1 MEKRSDFI
9 IIVAISFMAL
19 FFKSCVILRSPEVTT
34 GPLTEIGPTTAI
46 GGGDVTN
53 DGNTDILVRGVCWD
67 IRKSPDIEDE
77 RTTDGYG
84 TGQFISNIT
93 GLLPTTTYFLRAYA
107 VNSEGISY
115 GNQVTFT
122 TSLYA
127 PPELTTRAVT
137 RITQTTASS
146 GGNITSDGGIPVAER
161 GVCWSSTKPLPDIS
175 DSKTTDGSGSGGFES
190 NLTGLTGNTTYYVR
204 AYATN
209 EQGTGYGAAVQFKT
223 GALPP
228 TVTTAVINPTS
239 PSTATGGG
247 HVTGDG
253 GSAVTARGVCW
264 STSSNPTISNSRT
277 TNGTGTGPFESNL
290 VSLTPNTTY
299 HVRAYATNS
308 AGTAYGADR
317 EFTTDPLTIS
327 DIDGNSYEVIRIGT
341 QLWMAENLMTTRL
354 HDGTTI
360 ALTEGAG
367 DWALLAQGGYCW
379 YGNNSSNANIY
390 GAIYNWHAVSSG
402 ILCPAGWHVSTDNDW
417 LTMKDFLSGEL
428 VAGGKL
434 KETGTSHWASPNT
447 GATNEYDF
455 TALPGGWRT
464 DNGSFQGLRNIGYWW
479 TSTPIVPNAWY
490 RHIQNDS
497 EKLFR
502 VYAGHN
508 FGMSV
513 RCVKD

>member
-1 MEKRSDFI
+1 MKKRSDLFI
-9 IIVAISFMAL
+9 IIAMSFMAL
-19 FFKSCVILRSPEVTT
+19 LLKSCVILKLPEVKT
-34 GPLTEIGPTTAI
+34 GELTEIGPTTAT
-46 GGGDVTN
+46 GGGEVTS
-53 DGNTDILVRGVCWD
+53 DGNADIMVRGVCWD
-67 IRKSPDIEDE
+67 TRKSPDIEDE

-84 TGQFISNIT
+84 IGTFTSSIS
-93 GLLPTTTYFLRAYA
+93 GLLPETTYYLRAYA
-107 VNSEGISY
+107 VNSEGTSY
-115 GNQVTFT
+115 GSQVTFT

-127 PPELTTRAVT
+127 APVLTTRAVT

-146 GGNITSDGGIPVAER
+146 GGDITNDGGIPIAQR

-175 DSKTTDGSGSGGFES
+175 DSKTTNGPGSGGFES
-190 NLTGLTGNTTYYVR
+190 SLTGLTGNTTYYVR

-209 EQGTGYGAAVQFKT
+209 EQGTGYGPAVQFKT

-239 PSTATGGG
+239 PSTAVGGG
-247 HVTGDG
+247 QVTGEG

-264 STSSNPTISNSRT
+264 STVANPTTANSHT
-277 TNGTGTGPFESNL
+277 TDGVGIGQFDSNL
-290 VSLTPNTTY
+290 GSLTANTTY

-308 AGTAYGADR
+308 AGTSYGADR
-317 EFTTDPLTIS
+317 EFTTDPVAIS
-327 DIDGNSYEVIRIGT
+327 DIDGNSYAVVRIGT

-354 HDGTTI
+354 HDGTPI
-360 ALTEGAG
+360 ELTEAAG
-367 DWALLAQGGYCW
+367 DWASLSGGGYCW
-379 YGNNSSNANIY
+379 YGNSSANGSVY
-390 GAIYNWHAVSSG
+390 GALYNWNAVSSG
-402 ILCPAGWHVSTDNDW
+402 TLCPAGWHVSTDNDW
-417 LTMKDFLSGEL
+417 LTMKDFLGGEL

-434 KETGTSHWASPNT
+434 KETGTSHWVSPNT
-447 GATNEYDF
+447 GATDEFDF

-464 DNGSFQGLRNIGYWW
+464 DAGAFQGLRCIGYWL